1 MARARARAR
10 YSIGVVDESSRQL
23 DDIKRSFSD
32 FNTSVARVGAVVAGV
47 AGVAGFGALIKS
59 VSDAA
64 VEIHDLNIVTGAG
77 VEALSQYRY
86 VAEQNNIEFNAFAE
100 ALKKMHIR
108 VSEAAKGTGE
118 AVKVL
123 DELGLEAQA
132 LARLAPE
139 DQFEAIAQA
148 MEGVKNSGDRARIAT
163 KLFEESGTQL
173 LKVIDGGVASIR
185 AYRREADLLGLTL
198 TQDQAENFAEFDS
211 NLNKMKN
218 AIFGATQTLILEFGP
233 AIADTITA
241 LGVDIPAAAYWF
253 QETFLAMEQKVL
265 ELGRAIREGDAALYG
280 FLQTFTFGGWDK
292 ALKEQQRAALADV
305 VDFNARISDLMQ
317 EQIDL
322 YDRREDFLERARERE
337 LAAMDAEIDAL
348 GVRIGGFTST
358 VQGADLGLADKTKK
372 EVKEATAELDTM
384 DRALNKIIAQFEQLE
399 DDTATEFAGL
409 GSVIQD
415 TTKAVE
421 EMDDAARD
429 LGLTFASA
437 FEDAIVE
444 MQGFRE
450 ILQGLLQDIAR
461 IAVRKAIT
469 EPIANAIAGS
479 ITGSFSSAAPPA
491 TAGAAGRGYSPGVTV
506 NINGPVSDASLVP
519 LVNRAAEEG
528 ARRGYQMVRQDIQGG
543 GPIRAMIR

>member
-1 MARARARAR
+1 
-10 YSIGVVDESSRQL
+10 
-23 DDIKRSFSD
+23 
-32 FNTSVARVGAVVAGV
+32 VA
-47 AGVAGFGALIKS
+47 
-59 VSDAA
+59 DAA
-64 VEIHDLNIVTGAG
+64 VEIHDLNLITGAG

-108 VSEAAKGTGE
+108 VSEAAQGTGE

-123 DELGLEAQA
+123 EEMGLNVDK
-132 LARLAPE
+132 LARQAPE

-148 MEGVKNSGDRARIAT
+148 MEGVRNSGDRARIAT

-198 TQDQAENFAEFDS
+198 TKDQAAGFAEFDS

-241 LGVDIPAAAYWF
+241 IGVDIPAAAYWF

-292 ALKEQQRAALADV
+292 ALKESQRAALADV

-317 EQIDL
+317 DQIDL
-322 YDRREDFLERARERE
+322 YARREDFLERQRERE

-348 GVRIGGFTST
+348 GVRIGGFTRT

-372 EVKEATAELDTM
+372 EVKAAAAELDTM

-409 GSVIQD
+409 KPVIQD
-415 TTKAVE
+415 TTKEIE
-421 EMDDAARD
+421 EMDSAARD

-437 FEDAIVE
+437 FEDAVIE
-444 MQGFRE
+444 MKGFRE

-461 IAVRKAIT
+461 ITVRKALT
-469 EPIANAIAGS
+469 EPIATAISGS
-479 ITGSFSSAAPPA
+479 INPYFNSAETPAA
-491 TAGAAGRGYSPGVTV
+491 TAGADRGYSPGVTV

-519 LVNRAAEEG
+519 LVNRAAEQG

-543 GPIRAMIR
+543 GPIRSMIR